1 MRRNAF
7 TLIEL
12 LVVIAIIAIL
22 AAILFPVFSQARA
35 KARAASCLSNTRQLG
50 TAMRMYAQDY
60 DGYFVFNWW
69 EWHIPLQP
77 YIKSWDIFI
86 CPQSAA
92 PKPQMIEFT
101 ADDGCLTWGDDA
113 PYVKLVGTFPGNV
126 PANVR
131 TARGCSKPAPI
142 IYGNYAKNEELIA
155 NYGYYRTSYS
165 GYEHNE
171 AQWET
176 TADIII
182 IAESRSGSEDVPPD
196 TNPFSANNGPY
207 IEPGSTSWNEVF
219 DQLSGR
225 HNGGIN
231 CTFADG
237 HAKWQRYEWFKT
249 YEGRFAIS
257 PPMAKLWRDG
267 QLTDD
272 QRWP

>member
-1 MRRNAF
+1 
-7 TLIEL
+7 
-12 LVVIAIIAIL
+12 
-22 AAILFPVFSQARA
+22 
-35 KARAASCLSNTRQLG
+35 
-50 TAMRMYAQDY
+50 
-60 DGYFVFNWW
+60 
-69 EWHIPLQP
+69 
-77 YIKSWDIFI
+77 
-86 CPQSAA
+86 
-92 PKPQMIEFT
+92 
-101 ADDGCLTWGDDA
+101 
-113 PYVKLVGTFPGNV
+113 VKLVGTFPGNV
-126 PANVR
+126 PASVR

-257 PPMAKLWRDG
+257 PPMATAVARWTVNRRPAMAISRRIPDELALTENTGFDG
-267 QLTDD
+267 DPPDSDGTEQLRG
-272 QRWP
+272 QAGSSPRRAASHHQ

>member
-1 MRRNAF
+1 MKRLAF

-60 DGYFVFNWW
+60 DGFFVFNWW

-77 YIKSWDIFI
+77 YIKNWDIFI

-92 PKPQMIEFT
+92 PRPQMIQFT

-155 NYGYYRTSYS
+155 NYGYNRTSYS

-171 AQWET
+171 AGWET
-176 TADIII
+176 TADLII

-196 TNPFSANNGPY
+196 TNPYSPNNGPY
-207 IEPGSTSWNEVF
+207 IEPGGTTWNQVF

-231 CTFADG
+231 WTFVDVQF
-237 HAKWQRYEWFKT
+237 KLKRYVLFWRF
-249 YEGRFAIS
+249 EGRFLYRPTS
-257 PPMAKLWRDG
+257 
-267 QLTDD
+267 
-272 QRWP
+272 